1 MCSINLWMIEMVIEI
16 IYPNGR
22 SKTLN
27 LKNIRVSELL
37 KRLGL
42 LSEEYVVARNRSIVT
57 EDDMILDGDK
67 IFLYP
72 VVSGG

>member
-1 MCSINLWMIEMVIEI
+1 MIEMVIEI

-42 LSEEYVVARNRSIVT
+42 LREEYVVARNRSIVT

>member
-1 MCSINLWMIEMVIEI
+1 MVIEV
-16 IYPNGR
+16 IYPDGK
-22 SKTLN
+22 SKTFN

-42 LSEEYVVARNRSIVT
+42 LKEEYVVARNRSVVT
-57 EDDMILDGDK
+57 EDDMVSDGDK

>member
-1 MCSINLWMIEMVIEI
+1 MIEMVIEI
-16 IYPNGR
+16 IYPDGR

-27 LKNIRVSELL
+27 LKNIRVGELL

-42 LSEEYVVARNRSIVT
+42 LREEYVVARNRSIVT

>member
-1 MCSINLWMIEMVIEI
+1 MIEMVIEI

-42 LSEEYVVARNRSIVT
+42 LREEYVVARNRSIVT
-57 EDDMILDGDK
+57 EDDMVLDGDK

>member
-1 MCSINLWMIEMVIEI
+1 MVIEI

>member
-1 MCSINLWMIEMVIEI
+1 MVIEI

-42 LSEEYVVARNRSIVT
+42 LREEYVVARNRSIVT
-57 EDDMILDGDK
+57 EDDMVLDGDK